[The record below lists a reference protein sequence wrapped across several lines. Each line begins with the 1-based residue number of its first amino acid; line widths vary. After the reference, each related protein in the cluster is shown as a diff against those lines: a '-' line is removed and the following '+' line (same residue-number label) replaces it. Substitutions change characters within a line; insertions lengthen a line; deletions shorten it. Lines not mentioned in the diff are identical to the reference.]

1 MNVLYVYAHPEPK
14 SFNAKLRDLA
24 LEVLAEQGHE
34 VVLSDLH
41 AMNFEAVHSRQD
53 FTTERDADAFRYGRE
68 QSFAAKNAGFAR
80 DVKGKIDKL
89 RACDMLI
96 MQFPLWWFSVP
107 AILKGWID
115 RTYAVG
121 AISDH
126 EHFYDRGYLVG
137 KRAMQAVTMG
147 AAETDM
153 RGDGFHGDVLVNL
166 WPIHNGCLYY
176 IGMEVLP
183 PLRRLGRHVRRGD
196 DAGVDRAA
204 VLSQPLRLRAGQP
217 AETRNYRPDH
227 RPTQSALKRGPAP
240 ARPCAPRCEASPRIN
255 YILF

>member
-1 MNVLYVYAHPEPK
+1 MPTPEPK

-80 DVKGKIDKL
+80 NVKGEIDN
-89 RACDMLI
+89 DMLI

-121 AISDH
+121 AIYDH

-137 KRAMQAVTMG
+137 KRAMLAVTMG

-176 IGMEVLP
+176 IGMEVRP
-183 PLRRLGRHVRRGD
+183 PFVAWAGTFGEEATQRRHLAAYRERLTTLESTEPLFFHSRDDYGPDNRLKPGITARTITQRNLR
-196 DAGVDRAA
+196 
-204 VLSQPLRLRAGQP
+204 
-217 AETRNYRPDH
+217 
-227 RPTQSALKRGPAP
+227 
-240 ARPCAPRCEASPRIN
+240 
-255 YILF
+255 